1 MASNFAKKR
10 SKVRAAEKEKMIE
23 SIVSA
28 GDDMLDGRDAQRIAY
43 ENKIDP
49 NADGALKVEQRSN
62 REGLFTRHYEWIDAR
77 EITPNEDNYFA
88 ISDEDIEALAKLI
101 QETGHTSPIVTREV
115 PSGDETI
122 IEIVDGERRW
132 RAHMLLGETVD
143 PMWYMLP
150 VRYHR
155 LGELSDEDARFMLS
169 AENIGQ
175 RNMTPS
181 DRAQAFAAVADR
193 LIGQPSNMSTKDAL
207 AQQFGVSP
215 RKAAMEVN
223 IGRHLVDRGMKL
235 LDEKRITKVAADAMS
250 GLPEAEQNELIDL
263 IIGGEVTKSDVEDVA
278 KTMKRGEEPAR
289 RPKSAPTFSGYM
301 KSAIKSLR
309 RAQKMGKYASNAEI
323 GVIRDILAELTP
335 PEA

>member
-1 MASNFAKKR
+1 MTSDFAKKR
-10 SKVRAAEKEKMIE
+10 NKVRAAEKEKMLE
-23 SIVSA
+23 SMSS
-28 GDDMLDGRDAQRIAY
+28 GSDEKLDSRDAQRIAY

-77 EITPNEDNYFA
+77 EITPNEGNYFA
-88 ISDEDIEALAKLI
+88 ISDEDIEALARLI

-115 PSGDETI
+115 PGKDGTI

-132 RAHMLLGETVD
+132 RAHMLLGRTVD

-193 LIGQPSNMSTKDAL
+193 LVAQTSNMSTKDAL

-235 LDEKRITKVAADAMS
+235 LDEKKITKVAADAMS
-250 GLPEAEQNELIDL
+250 GLSEAEQNELIDL
-263 IIGGEVTKSDVEDVA
+263 IVGGEVIKGDVEELA
-278 KTMKRGEEPAR
+278 KSMKRGETAGR

-309 RAQKMGKYASNAEI
+309 RAQKMGDYASNADI
-323 GVIRDILAELTP
+323 GVIRDILADLTP
-335 PEA
+335 PEG